1 MSNLQ
6 LFFCLIL
13 FSYLF
18 CLQFF
23 IMALVHPEMY
33 FNVNTKVTCLLWICN
48 DQQLLVGTSDGVIQL
63 WHCKSQKML
72 WKSQLFDEDKP
83 ILWLA
88 KNEGTIFVQ
97 ARFAINLKA
106 IRMED
111 LENGDKIESIALHNV
126 AMNFCHG
133 DIYEELIAVPIGENQ
148 CEIIKIPNPT
158 DKTVVIEPP
167 SSSGFLGCIKIS
179 SEFIFLGYENG
190 QLKMIEKSTWSPIF
204 NLDLNHA
211 LLCMDLR
218 NNSLILGT
226 SEDCIYSVK
235 IHTEEQK
242 YLEIIKKRQIPNKGI
257 SSLKI
262 RSDNQILICGS
273 WDSTVR
279 LFSFKKPE
287 NLKPL
292 GALKFHQSSV
302 DCVAVNNETQ
312 PYYIAAGSS
321 DGYISIWNVYN

>member
-1 MSNLQ
+1 
-6 LFFCLIL
+6 
-13 FSYLF
+13 
-18 CLQFF
+18 
-23 IMALVHPEMY
+23 MALVHPEMY
-33 FNVNTKVTCLLWICN
+33 FNADTKVTCLLWISN
-48 DQQLLVGTSDGVIQL
+48 DQQLLVGTSCGVLQL

-72 WKSQLFDEDKP
+72 WKRELFDEDKP

-88 KNEGTIFVQ
+88 KNEAKIFVQ
-97 ARFAINLKA
+97 ARFSNNLKMMQ
-106 IRMED
+106 IEKV
-111 LENGDKIESIALHNV
+111 ENCNKTEEIILQNV
-126 AMNFCHG
+126 AMNFCQG
-133 DIYEELIAVPIGENQ
+133 DIYEDLMAVPIGENQ

-158 DKTVVIEPP
+158 QEKTVVIEPP
-167 SSSGFLGCIKIS
+167 SSSSSVSSSGFLGCLKIS
-179 SEFIFLGYENG
+179 SEFIFLGYESG
-190 QLKMIEKSTWSPIF
+190 QLKMIDKSNLLPIF
-204 NLDLNHA
+204 NLNLNHA
-211 LLCMDLR
+211 LLCMDLK

-226 SEDCIYSVK
+226 SEDCIFSVK

-242 YLEIIKKRQIPNKGI
+242 SLKIIKKRQIPNKGI

-262 RSDNQILICGS
+262 RSDGQILICGS

-279 LFSFKKPE
+279 LFSYKKPE

-321 DGYISIWNVYN
+321 DGYISIWNVYNQ